1 MVRAFGVE
9 ERFSNMKALLKL
21 LPYFARHKKKF
32 LLGFLFIL
40 ISDAFDVVSPLFVG
54 NAVDKLTH
62 GQSTPQSLL
71 ITGLS
76 ILGLAVVSGSFF
88 VLVRQTIIV
97 ASREME
103 FDLRNDFLA
112 HIERLSARFFQN
124 TPQGDVMAYATNDIS
139 AVRNFIGPAVMYS
152 ADTIATAVLVLGLML
167 SISPLLTAV
176 IVLPLPIMSYGVYL
190 VGKRVHPLFD
200 GVQAHYADLSSRVT
214 ESISGTRV
222 VKAYVREE
230 YEKDVFDKLSRGYF
244 LKNMKLIKVQGL
256 MMPII
261 VGFMGISYLL
271 LILIGG
277 RLVMGHNL
285 TIGQLTEIVM
295 YLAKLTWP
303 FIAVGFV
310 TNMIQRAAASMQRL
324 QKIFDIVPEIKNESH
339 TDRKITSLDGEIEF
353 RNVTFRYR
361 PELEP
366 AVSNV
371 SLTIPRN
378 STLAIIGRTGSGKSS
393 LVGLIPRLYDVTEGS
408 IFIDGKDIRQIPLE
422 TLRASIGM
430 VTQEAFLFSESIAE
444 NIAFGADSGQLEL
457 VENAA
462 KAADIY
468 DNIIDFPNGFETM
481 LGERGI
487 TLSGGQKQ
495 RTAIGR
501 AIARNPKILI
511 LDDAMSAVD
520 TATEER
526 ILKNLKRIMENRTS
540 ILISHRVST
549 VKEADKIVVLEHG
562 HILEM
567 GTHDELLSLRGAY
580 HDLYRKQLLE
590 EALENA

>member
-88 VLVRQTIIV
+88 FLVRQTIIV

>member
-1 MVRAFGVE
+1 MR
-9 ERFSNMKALLKL
+9 ALLKL
-21 LPYFARHKKKF
+21 IPYFARHKSKF
-32 LLGFLFIL
+32 YLGFLFVL
-40 ISDAFDVVSPLFVG
+40 LSDLFDVVSPLFVG
-54 NAVDKLTH
+54 KAVDQLIK
-62 GQSTPQSLL
+62 GQATSSSLL
-71 ITGLS
+71 ICGLE
-76 ILGLAVVSGSFF
+76 ILGVAVISGVFF
-88 VLVRQTIIV
+88 FFVRQTIIV

-103 FDLRNDFLA
+103 FDLRNDFLS

-152 ADTIATAVLVLGLML
+152 ADTIVTAVLVLAVML
-167 SISPLLTAV
+167 SISPLLTLV
-176 IVLPLPIMSYGVYL
+176 IVVPLPIMSYGVYL
-190 VGKRVHPLFD
+190 VGKRSHPLFD
-200 GVQAHYADLSSRVT
+200 GVQEHYSDLSSRVT

-230 YEKDVFDKLSRGYF
+230 YEKSVFDKLSRGYF
-244 LKNMKLIKVQGL
+244 LKNMRLIKVQGL

-261 VGFMGISYLL
+261 VAFMGLSAIMLVL
-271 LILIGG
+271 FGG
-277 RLVMGHNL
+277 KLVMNRTLSVGE
-285 TIGQLTEIVM
+285 LTEFVM

-303 FIAVGFV
+303 FIAIGFV

-324 QKIFDIVPEIKNESH
+324 QKIFDLEPEIRNAEN
-339 TDRKITSLDGEIEF
+339 TDWRITNVDGNIEF
-353 RNVTFRYR
+353 KDVTFRYR
-361 PELEP
+361 PDLEP
-366 AVSNV
+366 VLKNV
-371 SLTIPRN
+371 TLLIPRD

-393 LVGLIPRLYDVTEGS
+393 LVGLIARLYDVSEGS
-408 IFIDGKDIRQIPLE
+408 ITMDGSDIRHIPLE
-422 TLRASIGM
+422 ILRSSIGF
-430 VTQEAFLFSESIAE
+430 VTQESFLFSESISE
-444 NIAFGADSGQLEL
+444 NIAFGAKEGTQ
-457 VENAA
+457 ENVSAAA

-468 DNIIDFPNGFETM
+468 DNIMDFPEKFETM

-495 RTAIGR
+495 RTAIAR
-501 AIARNPKILI
+501 AIARDPKILI

-526 ILKNLKRIMENRTS
+526 ILKNLNHHMERRTS

-549 VKEADKIVVLEHG
+549 VKEADQIVVLDHG
-562 HILEM
+562 EIIER
-567 GTHDELLSLRGAY
+567 GTHDDLLNMRGAY

>member
-1 MVRAFGVE
+1 
-9 ERFSNMKALLKL
+9 MKALLKL

-76 ILGLAVVSGSFF
+76 ILGLAIVSGSFF
-88 VLVRQTIIV
+88 FLVRQTIIV

-139 AVRNFIGPAVMYS
+139 AVRNFIGPAIMYS

-339 TDRKITSLDGEIEF
+339 TDWRITSLEGEIEF
-353 RNVTFRYR
+353 RGVTFRYR

-366 AVSNV
+366 AVNNV

-444 NIAFGADSGQLEL
+444 NIAFGADSEKLEL

-468 DNIIDFPNGFETM
+468 DNIVDFPHGFETM

-495 RTAIGR
+495 RTAIAR